1 MYQDTGIG
9 YSPALI
15 ARRMKEEKLR
25 EAQKVLDGAEKSA
38 IALLRD
44 RCAPMWVRD
53 IIMAAATEEGAHI
66 GEVIGESRRRDVVRA
81 RHRAMYLIKATK
93 PGLSFPQ
100 IAKWFDRD
108 HTSTIY
114 AVAHYGLRNGLPAFT
129 SSKGR
134 R

>member
-1 MYQDTGIG
+1 MYQEAGIG

-15 ARRMKEEKLR
+15 ARRVKEEKVR
-25 EAQKVLDGAEKSA
+25 EARKVLDKAETDA
-38 IALLRD
+38 INILRS
-44 RCAPMWVRD
+44 RFAPAWVRD
-53 IIMAAATEEGAHI
+53 IIIAAAEEENAHI

>member
-1 MYQDTGIG
+1 MYQESGIG

-15 ARRMKEEKLR
+15 ARRKKEENLR
-25 EAQKVLDGAEKSA
+25 SAQKVLDRAEVDA
-38 IALLRD
+38 MNILRS
-44 RCAPMWVRD
+44 RFAPVWVRD
-53 IIMAAATEEGAHI
+53 IIKAAADDEGAHI

-114 AVAHYGLRNGLPAFT
+114 AVAQYGLRNGLPAFT
-129 SSKGR
+129 SSVGR

>member
-9 YSPALI
+9 YNPALI
-15 ARRMKEEKLR
+15 ARRLKEQKLR
-25 EAQKVLDGAEKSA
+25 EARKVLDSAEKSA
-38 IALLRD
+38 IAVLRE
-44 RCAPMWVRD
+44 RLTPVWARE
-53 IIMAAATEEGAHI
+53 IIIAAAADEGAHI
-66 GEVIGESRRRDVVRA
+66 GEVIGESRRSEVVRA

-114 AVAHYGLRNGLPAFT
+114 AVAQYGRRNGLQAFT
-129 SSKGR
+129 SSVGR